1 MASLTRVTVEES
13 HKVYTDITFTCPLE
27 IAELYKTLREDY
39 NRYVDIVE
47 VKEQLPS
54 WSYYREYGIE
64 EPGTYMIWEEEDG
77 TKKCYKLEDYYRDS
91 GDCGDG
97 LELESITLASAE

>member
-27 IAELYKTLREDY
+27 IAELYKTLKEDY
-39 NRYVDIVE
+39 NRFVDIEE
-47 VKEQLPS
+47 VKELPS

-64 EPGTYMIWEEEDG
+64 EPGTYMIWDEEDG
-77 TKKCYKLEDYYRDS
+77 TKKFYKLEDYCRD
-91 GDCGDG
+91 DVD
-97 LELESITLASAE
+97 TAEWEMDDIAFEPAK

>member
-1 MASLTRVTVEES
+1 MALTRVTVEES
-13 HKVYTDITFTCPLE
+13 YKVYDEVSFTCPPE

-39 NRYVDIVE
+39 DRDVE
-47 VKEQLPS
+47 IEEVIKV
-54 WSYYREYGIE
+54 WDYHREYGIE

-97 LELESITLASAE
+97 LELESITLASVE